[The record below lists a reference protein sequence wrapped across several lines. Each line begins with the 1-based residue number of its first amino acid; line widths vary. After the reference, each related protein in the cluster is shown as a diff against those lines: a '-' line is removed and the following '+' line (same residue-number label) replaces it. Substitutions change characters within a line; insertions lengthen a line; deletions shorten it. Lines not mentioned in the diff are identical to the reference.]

1 MKRIYNYI
9 LTAAALVAFLPGLS
23 AQGPNGNPHA
33 GIDPTTGNPRGYQVN
48 DLGIGYSK
56 DITGPD
62 KDGNYTIHLHT
73 FVEGNGSSSKNNLPA
88 DVVLVLDVSGSM
100 SENYTYYTYNELAT
114 ASYSYSGWGYQT
126 RYYLHTDGVYYRVQ
140 TGGTNSSNNNRRLWF
155 TDNSGVTWYLSGSG
169 SATRTQPAGV
179 SNNTVI
185 WEGILFTRV
194 TNTTPRIDA
203 LKDAVYKFI
212 DLIHENDPGI
222 DGKHNQISIVKF
234 AGDRYCDADGNRITG
249 NENIA
254 RARTDATPTGN
265 HKYNNETYNYTEV
278 VIGFTDVST
287 DDGVTTLKNTVKA
300 LTTGGA
306 TAADFGMYKAEAL
319 INTQYVNNV
328 PIRQSNKTVVFFT
341 DGVPTHETYYDETV
355 AETAILTSK
364 NIKAKLAYTD
374 TEVTPNK
381 DYYTTVFSV
390 GLLGSG
396 TTYRMTEAQKK
407 TYMERISSN
416 YPEATGMDGTEG
428 GTANTKMTYY
438 QDASEG
444 NLEDVFRSIASEA
457 GGNQTLSGS
466 TITAVDVVSQSFDIP
481 DGASAI
487 TYYEAPVQSVAS
499 DGKLTF
505 VPKAS
510 WTPNPAGVS
519 VLPDENDPNKIT
531 ATGFDYAKNYCGN
544 LTIKED
550 GQIIDVVPHGS
561 KLVIEIKIQMAGSA
575 VGGPG
580 VETNG
585 PGSGIYVDGDNKL
598 EFTSPTVDLPVNLQ
612 VKKSGLQ
619 KGESAKFMIQRI
631 PKDSNPSTAS
641 ENDWENVSTIFVTST
656 ATGTE
661 PDVFV
666 RGLNPGYH
674 YRILE
679 ENWDWSYNFVQA
691 EGIGYVPDPNNPDKK
706 VMGTVIVTDKTKV
719 TSDKFITNPI
729 KFTDKKKDNIES
741 NVHHAESKAVNTF
754 NGSDPVYVD
763 SKDREKTTT
772 PTNE

>member
-100 SENYTYYTYNELAT
+100 NGSYSTYSYTARASQAYTYSNYPNNANSRY
-114 ASYSYSGWGYQT
+114 
-126 RYYLHTDGVYYRVQ
+126 YYLHSDGNYYQVERQQYDRGRWSNPRYYYRLRFQIGGSWYYLNQ
-140 TGGTNSSNNNRRLWF
+140 TGDPTAGNPSTNITSNND
-155 TDNSGVTWYLSGSG
+155 T
-169 SATRTQPAGV
+169 
-179 SNNTVI
+179 I
-185 WEGILFTRV
+185 WEGVLYTR
-194 TNTTPRIDA
+194 TTTSSTTKIAA
-203 LKDAVYKFI
+203 LRDAVNTFI
-212 DLIHENDPGI
+212 DLITTNDEGAN
-222 DGKHNQISIVKF
+222 GQSLGNAISIVKF
-234 AGDRYCDADGNRITG
+234 AGDRYCDEDGDRVSDEVGESTYA
-249 NENIA
+249 E
-254 RARTDATPTGN
+254 TGN
-265 HKYNNETYNYTEV
+265 HRYSNNAYNYTEV
-278 VIGFTDVST
+278 VAGFTPVA
-287 DDGVTTLKNTVKA
+287 DGGDATLKA
-300 LTTGGA
+300 LVGTLSEGGA
-306 TAADFGMYKAEAL
+306 TSADYGMTKAKLL
-319 INTQYVNNV
+319 INSLYNGTT
-328 PIRQSNKTVVFFT
+328 PKRQSNKTVVFFT
-341 DGVPTHETYYDETV
+341 DGDPNHGNGFDETV
-355 AETAILTSK
+355 ANSTINLAK
-364 NIKAKLAYTD
+364 DIKSLVAYTD
-374 TEVTPNK
+374 EKGNPVNVSVYSISIFDTPN
-381 DYYTTVFSV
+381 SNR
-390 GLLGSG
+390 
-396 TTYRMTEAQKK
+396 TTYMNRV
-407 TYMERISSN
+407 SSN
-416 YPEATGMDGTEG
+416 HPDATSMTSTTSGRDGG
-428 GTANTKMTYY
+428 KYY
-438 QDASEG
+438 QDASSG
-444 NLEDVFRSIASEA
+444 GLEDIFRSIASEA
-457 GGNQTLSGS
+457 GGNSNLDNT
-466 TITAVDVVSQSFDIP
+466 TITAVDVVSQSFNVP
-481 DGASAI
+481 DGAGSI
-487 TYYEAPVQSVAS
+487 TFYEAPVKSVAS
-499 DGKLTF
+499 NGTLTF
-505 VPKAS
+505 EPKEN
-510 WTPNPAGVS
+510 WTPNPDGVS
-519 VLPDENDPNKIT
+519 VLPAEDDPHKIT

-561 KLVIEIKIQMAGSA
+561 KLVIEIKIQMAGTA

-585 PGSGIYVDGDNKL
+585 PGSGIYLDGENQL
-598 EFTSPTVDLPVNLQ
+598 EFSSPTVDLPVNLQ
-612 VKKSGLQ
+612 VKKSGLK

-631 PKDSNPSTAS
+631 PKDSNPSTAA